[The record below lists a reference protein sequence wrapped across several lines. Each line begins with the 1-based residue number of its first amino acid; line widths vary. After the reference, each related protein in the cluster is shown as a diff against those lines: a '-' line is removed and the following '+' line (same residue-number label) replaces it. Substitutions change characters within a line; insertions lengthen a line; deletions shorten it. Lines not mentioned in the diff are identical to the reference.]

1 MLSLFND
8 AHAMKSAASIV
19 IAVALAL
26 AANTTADEPKPV
38 EVPFTNGM
46 LTRLTIEGRKAF
58 LIRPTK
64 LVDPARRWI
73 WVAPGYLA
81 LPNERGVVEH
91 RMYVDRFL
99 GAGLHVAGIDVGV
112 TCGSPRG
119 AEVYQKFYAYL
130 TANEKLSRR
139 ARMLGQSN
147 GGLISYAWAFRHPE
161 LVDRIGGIYP
171 ATDFRTWPG
180 LQKTLEYPEP
190 ALAFGL
196 SLNDLTHRVAEF
208 NPIDNLAPLAKAGVK
223 IFHIHGD
230 QDFVVPCRA
239 NSQDLVEKYE
249 RLGGD
254 ARLEIIP
261 GLGHGGKPFYSS
273 ESLAKFLIE

>member
-1 MLSLFND
+1 MRLLKTCGAVLAIF
-8 AHAMKSAASIV
+8 AIVFSACV
-19 IAVALAL
+19 
-26 AANTTADEPKPV
+26 TADEPKPTHR
-38 EVPFTNGM
+38 PYPNGE
-46 LTRLTIEGRKAF
+46 LARLTIDGRKAY

-64 LVDPARRWI
+64 AMDPARRWI
-73 WVAPGYLA
+73 WVAPGSLA
-81 LPNERGVVEH
+81 VPNDRGAVEH

-99 GAGLHVAGIDVGV
+99 GAGFHVTGIDVGV

-119 AEVYQKFYAYL
+119 AEVYQKLYEYL
-130 TANEKLSRR
+130 TSKEKLSRK
-139 ARMLGQSN
+139 ARLLGQSN
-147 GGLISYAWAFRHPE
+147 GGLISYAWAFRHPD

-180 LQKTLEYPEP
+180 LDKALTHPEP
-190 ALAFGL
+190 SLGFGL
-196 SLNDLTHRVAEF
+196 SLAELTRRAAEF

-230 QDFVVPCRA
+230 KDTLVPWRA
-239 NSQDLVEKYE
+239 NSDVLVETYQ

-261 GLGHGGKPFYSS
+261 GLGHGGKSFYSS
-273 ESLAKFLIE
+273 ESLVRFLIE